1 MFFVVIFTLYIKYMT
16 ETTKNL
22 MLDFQATKTHSSF
35 TKLYKKL
42 APSLKNYIRGI
53 VKDQDVTEDLLA
65 NTFAKIYTKIDQY
78 DPQWQASTWSY
89 TIAHRECLRWIKKE
103 RNTRVSLS
111 YFNENGSDVVS
122 DDDVVSISSS
132 NNSKIEV
139 ENYKTEDQWLDED
152 RQLNEQFDFAI
163 ESIQNLKPMYREI
176 LTDNLIKGMKY
187 REIADKHKL
196 PLQTIKNRIRRAK
209 QLVAES
215 LTGEFGEIDI

>member
-1 MFFVVIFTLYIKYMT
+1 MS

-22 MLDFQATKTHSSF
+22 MLDFQATKSHQSF

-53 VKDQDVTEDLLA
+53 VKDGDVTEDLLA

-103 RNTRVSLS
+103 RNPRVSLS
-111 YFNENGSDVVS
+111 YFNENGADAVS
-122 DDDVVSISSS
+122 DEDGVAMS
-132 NNSKIEV
+132 NTNTSKIEV
-139 ENYKTEDQWLDED
+139 ENYKTE
-152 RQLNEQFDFAI
+152 EQFLAEDTELVDQYNHAI
-163 ESIQNLKPMYREI
+163 DSIQNLKPMYREI
-176 LTDNLIKGMKY
+176 LADNLVNGMKY
-187 REIADKHKL
+187 REIAEKYNL

-215 LTGEFGEIDI
+215 LTEEFGQIDL

>member
-1 MFFVVIFTLYIKYMT
+1 MS
-16 ETTKNL
+16 ETTKTL
-22 MLDFQATKTHSSF
+22 MLDFQTTKSHQSF

-53 VKDQDVTEDLLA
+53 VKDSDVTEDLLA
-65 NTFAKIYTKIDQY
+65 NTFSKIYTKIDQY

-103 RNTRVSLS
+103 RNPRVSLS
-111 YFNENGSDVVS
+111 YFNENGSDVIS
-122 DDDVVSISSS
+122 DDDTNVMS
-132 NNSKIEV
+132 NSNTSKIEV
-139 ENYKTEDQWLDED
+139 ENHKTESQFLEEDEA
-152 RQLNEQFDFAI
+152 LTSQFDYAI

-176 LTDNLIKGMKY
+176 LTDNLINGMKY
-187 REIADKHKL
+187 REIADKYEL

-215 LTGEFGEIDI
+215 LTEEFGHIDI

>member
-1 MFFVVIFTLYIKYMT
+1 MT
-16 ETTKNL
+16 ETTKSL
-22 MLDFQATKTHSSF
+22 MLEFQATKSHQAF

-53 VKDQDVTEDLLA
+53 VKDSDVTEDLLA
-65 NTFAKIYTKIDQY
+65 NTFTKIFTKVDQY

-111 YFNENGSDVVS
+111 YFNENGSEVIS
-122 DDDVVSISSS
+122 DDDSVSISNSITSS
-132 NNSKIEV
+132 IEI
-139 ENYKTEDQWLDED
+139 EGDRTESQWLAEDEA
-152 RQLNEQFDFAI
+152 LTNQFNFAI

-176 LTDNLIKGMKY
+176 LNDNLVKGMKY
-187 REIADKHKL
+187 REIADKYDL

-209 QLVAES
+209 QLVADS
-215 LTGEFGEIDI
+215 LTETFGHIDI

>member
-1 MFFVVIFTLYIKYMT
+1 MT
-16 ETTKNL
+16 ETTKSL
-22 MLDFQATKTHSSF
+22 MLEFQATKSHQAF

-53 VKDQDVTEDLLA
+53 VKDSDVTEDLLA
-65 NTFAKIYTKIDQY
+65 NTFTKIFTKVDQY

-111 YFNENGSDVVS
+111 YFNENGSEVIS
-122 DDDVVSISSS
+122 DDDSVSISNSNTSS
-132 NNSKIEV
+132 IEI
-139 ENYKTEDQWLDED
+139 EGDRTESQWLAEDEA
-152 RQLNEQFDFAI
+152 LTNQFNFAI

-176 LTDNLIKGMKY
+176 LNDNLVKGMKY
-187 REIADKHKL
+187 REIADKYDL

-215 LTGEFGEIDI
+215 LTETFGHIDI

>member
-1 MFFVVIFTLYIKYMT
+1 MT
-16 ETTKNL
+16 ETTKSL
-22 MLDFQATKTHSSF
+22 MLEFQATKSHQAF

-53 VKDQDVTEDLLA
+53 VKDSDVTEDLLA
-65 NTFAKIYTKIDQY
+65 NTFTKIFTKVDQY

-111 YFNENGSDVVS
+111 YFNENGSEVIS
-122 DDDVVSISSS
+122 DDDSVSISNSNTSS
-132 NNSKIEV
+132 IEI
-139 ENYKTEDQWLDED
+139 EGDRTESQWLAEDEA
-152 RQLNEQFDFAI
+152 LNNQFKFAI

-176 LTDNLIKGMKY
+176 LNDNLVKGMKY
-187 REIADKHKL
+187 REIADKYDL

-209 QLVAES
+209 QLVADS
-215 LTGEFGEIDI
+215 LTETFGHIDI

>member
-1 MFFVVIFTLYIKYMT
+1 MS
-16 ETTKNL
+16 ETTKTL
-22 MLDFQATKTHSSF
+22 MLDFQATKSHQSF

-65 NTFAKIYTKIDQY
+65 NTFSKIYTKIEQY

-103 RNTRVSLS
+103 RNPRVSLS
-111 YFNENGSDVVS
+111 YFNENGSDVIS
-122 DDDVVSISSS
+122 DDDTNVMS
-132 NNSKIEV
+132 NSNTGKIEV
-139 ENYKTEDQWLDED
+139 ENNKTEAQFLEED
-152 RQLNEQFDFAI
+152 NLLISQYDYAI
-163 ESIQNLKPMYREI
+163 DSIQNLKPMYRDI
-176 LTDNLIKGMKY
+176 LEDNLIKGLKY
-187 REIADKHKL
+187 REIADKYEL

-215 LTGEFGEIDI
+215 LTGEFGQIDI

>member
-1 MFFVVIFTLYIKYMT
+1 MS
-16 ETTKNL
+16 ETTKTL
-22 MLDFQATKTHSSF
+22 MLDFQATKSHQSF

-65 NTFAKIYTKIDQY
+65 NTFSKIYTKIEQY

-103 RNTRVSLS
+103 RNPRVSLS
-111 YFNENGSDVVS
+111 YFNENGSDVIS
-122 DDDVVSISSS
+122 DDDTNVMS
-132 NNSKIEV
+132 NSNTSKIEV
-139 ENYKTEDQWLDED
+139 ENHKTEDQFLEED
-152 RQLNEQFDFAI
+152 NILISQYDYAI
-163 ESIQNLKPMYREI
+163 DSIQNLKPMYRDI
-176 LTDNLIKGMKY
+176 LEDNLIKGLKY
-187 REIADKHKL
+187 REIADKYEL

-215 LTGEFGEIDI
+215 LTGEFGQIDI

>member
-1 MFFVVIFTLYIKYMT
+1 MT
-16 ETTKNL
+16 ETTKSL
-22 MLDFQATKTHSSF
+22 MLEFQATKSHQAF

-53 VKDQDVTEDLLA
+53 VKDSDVTEDLLA
-65 NTFAKIYTKIDQY
+65 NTFTKIFTKVDQY

-111 YFNENGSDVVS
+111 YFNENGSEVIS
-122 DDDVVSISSS
+122 DDDSVSISNSNTSS
-132 NNSKIEV
+132 IEI
-139 ENYKTEDQWLDED
+139 EGDRTESQWLAEDEA
-152 RQLNEQFDFAI
+152 LTNQFNFAI

-176 LTDNLIKGMKY
+176 LNDNLVKGMKY
-187 REIADKHKL
+187 REIADKYDL

-209 QLVAES
+209 QLVADS
-215 LTGEFGEIDI
+215 LTETFGHIDI